1 MRVAI
6 IDPLGQYA
14 GNHHYTDD
22 MARGLTRAG
31 VDVTV
36 YAHGGDVHRPS
47 HRPYKYIE
55 SFDRIYGSQH
65 IFIRGLQ
72 FLRCLLATFARIV
85 RQDADIV
92 HIQLWAHDV
101 REVAQVAL
109 ARLLR
114 KKVIVTAH
122 EAKGWRSGGALQG
135 APKTAGEGKNAKRSQ
150 WIVDRSDGVIVHN
163 RYSYEQLTS
172 TFAPKNPVAIVPYIN
187 HAESLGA
194 LPGRTAAR
202 ELLKLPLDQK
212 IFLFF
217 GNCRPEKGLD
227 LALQALSQVKDSEEE
242 FLFVT
247 AGKMKPD
254 EESFFRGLV
263 DELELGSTV
272 RMDVGLVPDDRA
284 IAYYRAA
291 DVIVLPYRHIYDSGV
306 AMTASTC
313 ARAILTS
320 DLPPMLE
327 LTENGRLGLH
337 FRAGDVADLALEMK
351 RILGMGDEL
360 DDLGSEA
367 RKKVLRERDPDVI
380 ATQILALY
388 ERALGNASM

>member
-1 MRVAI
+1 MRVAV

-22 MARGLTRAG
+22 MARGLLRAG
-31 VDVTV
+31 VEVTV
-36 YAHGGDVHRPS
+36 YAHGGAVHRPS
-47 HRPYKYIE
+47 HRPYKYVE
-55 SFDRIYGSQH
+55 SFYRIYGSRP
-65 IFIRGLQ
+65 ILVRGFQ
-72 FLRCLLATFARIV
+72 FVRCLLATYARIV

-101 REVAQVAL
+101 REVAQVGL

-122 EAKGWRSGGALQG
+122 EAKGWRSGGALHG
-135 APKTAGEGKNAKRSQ
+135 TPEATREGKNRRSSQ
-150 WIVDRSDGVIVHN
+150 WIIDRSDGVIVHN

-172 TFAPKNPVAIVPYIN
+172 AFAPRNPVAIVPYIN

-194 LPGRTAAR
+194 LPDRTEAR
-202 ELLKLPLDQK
+202 ELLTLPHGQK

-227 LALQALSQVKDSEEE
+227 LALQALSQLKDCEDE

-254 EESFFRGLV
+254 EEAYFRSLV
-263 DELELGSTV
+263 DELEVGSIV
-272 RMDVGLVPDDRA
+272 RMEVGLVPDDEA

-291 DVIVLPYRHIYDSGV
+291 DIIVLPYRHIYDSGV

-337 FRAGDVADLALEMK
+337 FRTGDVDDLALKMK
-351 RILGMGDEL
+351 RVLGMGTEL
-360 DDLGSEA
+360 DALGAEA
-367 RKKVLRERDPDVI
+367 QKKVLSERDPDVI
-380 ATQILALY
+380 AAQILALY
-388 ERALGNASM
+388 KHALNDGVR